1 MRTPH
6 PRRAEI
12 LDRLSQPGAPSV
24 AVLAEETGIAAAKIY
39 GWKQS
44 ARRKTFLAAAEPL
57 GGHQVSVRKGRVRS
71 PSEKQKLVQ
80 ESDNLQGDA
89 LVAYVREKGVTV
101 PELMT
106 WKDLMLGGLERREE
120 SPRWSRPSVMI
131 VPRQR
136 LAHWSAWA
144 SAVSSAGS
152 KPRTI
157 DAEAGSK
164 VHPRH

>member
-6 PRRAEI
+6 PRRDEI
-12 LDRLSQPGAPSV
+12 LARLSQPGAPSV

-80 ESDNLQGDA
+80 ESDNLQGDV

-101 PELMT
+101 PELMS

-120 SPRWSRPSVMI
+120 ESKMV
-131 VPRQR
+131 
-136 LAHWSAWA
+136 SAERYDQVLRELERKNEA
-144 SAVSSAGS
+144 L
-152 KPRTI
+152 
-157 DAEAGSK
+157 AEAAALVFLAKK
-164 VHPRH
+164 VSRVLGGEK

>member
-6 PRRAEI
+6 PRRDEI
-12 LDRLSQPGAPSV
+12 LARLSQPGAPSV

-120 SPRWSRPSVMI
+120 ESKMV
-131 VPRQR
+131 
-136 LAHWSAWA
+136 SAERYDQVLRELERKNEA
-144 SAVSSAGS
+144 L
-152 KPRTI
+152 
-157 DAEAGSK
+157 AEAAALVFLAKK
-164 VHPRH
+164 VSRVLGGEK

>member
-6 PRRAEI
+6 PRRDEI
-12 LDRLSQPGAPSV
+12 LARLSQPGAPSV

-101 PELMT
+101 PELMS

-120 SPRWSRPSVMI
+120 ESKMV
-131 VPRQR
+131 
-136 LAHWSAWA
+136 SAERYDQVLRELERKNEA
-144 SAVSSAGS
+144 L
-152 KPRTI
+152 
-157 DAEAGSK
+157 AEAAALVFLAKK
-164 VHPRH
+164 VSRVLGGEK